1 MKRINRRLWNIV
13 PPTVRGKVGRL
24 WGDKGATEAYLGELY
39 QSTLDS
45 RETIRKAVVA
55 TEGSSGWGN
64 PRVEADTDLARV
76 YAFAAWCVSRT
87 HNLSDFEWALSG
99 MTLGQLS
106 EILVAQDGWS
116 EQSMSDAW
124 EELKRTQVVEG
135 NLRLC
140 VSIDISKERQE
151 KTYLSAPGG
160 TDYLA
165 LGKILHE
172 IGLTR
177 AYPGDSSFRELPQI
191 CVIGVAA
198 TKPRSGQVASVRIAE
213 SYVMPP
219 AMDLSEF
226 QDVLEEHGF
235 EENYSMISALGELD
249 LRIH

>member
-1 MKRINRRLWNIV
+1 MKRRNRRLWKIV

-24 WGDKGATEAYLGELY
+24 WDDKVATVAYFRELY

-45 RETIRKAVVA
+45 REMIRKAVAA

-87 HNLSDFEWALSG
+87 HNLSGFEWALGG

-106 EILVAQDGWS
+106 EFLVAQDGWS
-116 EQSMSDAW
+116 EQSLSNAW

-140 VSIDISKERQE
+140 ISIDKNKELQD
-151 KTYLSAPGG
+151 TMYLSTPGG

-177 AYPGDSSFRELPQI
+177 VYPGDSSFEEFPQI
-191 CVIGVAA
+191 CVIGLAVA
-198 TKPRSGQVASVRIAE
+198 KPRSGQVASVRISD
-213 SYVMPP
+213 SYEMPP
-219 AMDLSEF
+219 AMDLSEL

-235 EENYSMISALGELD
+235 EENYSMISALGEID

>member
-1 MKRINRRLWNIV
+1 MKRSNRRLWNIV

-24 WGDKGATEAYLGELY
+24 WDDKGATEAYLGELY

-45 RETIRKAVVA
+45 RETIRKAVAA
-55 TEGSSGWGN
+55 TEGTSSGGN

-87 HNLSDFEWALSG
+87 HNLGDFEWALGG

-106 EILVAQDGWS
+106 EFLVAQDGWS
-116 EQSMSDAW
+116 EESLSNAW

-140 VSIDISKERQE
+140 ISIDKSKEGQNR
-151 KTYLSAPGG
+151 KYLSAPGG
-160 TDYLA
+160 TDYFA
-165 LGKILHE
+165 LGKFLQD
-172 IGLTR
+172 IGLTKV
-177 AYPGDSSFRELPQI
+177 YPGNSSAEELPRI
-191 CVIGVAA
+191 CIIGVAA
-198 TKPRSGQVASVRIAE
+198 AKPRSGQVASVRIAD

-219 AMDLSEF
+219 TMDLSEI

-249 LRIH
+249 LFIC